1 MMLKSVIRF
10 FTALR
15 WALVLTARGETPWQA
30 ALRLRHP
37 ALAAWCLESI
47 RQTDMFLAAAKAAQV
62 DLAALPVRV
71 EGRGRPASVIIS
83 GVRYHAEHEYPYL
96 VGGADPHRWLT
107 LQALNLNDRFAVSR
121 MREALP
127 PPLQPAV
134 DPLLDH
140 LDRLPGE
147 TA

>member
-15 WALVLTARGETPWQA
+15 RALALTARGETPRQA
-30 ALRLRHP
+30 ALRLCHP
-37 ALAAWCLESI
+37 ALAAWCLECI
-47 RQTDMFLAAAKAAQV
+47 RRADMFLAAAQAAQV
-62 DLAALPVRV
+62 DLAALSVRV
-71 EGRGRPASVIIS
+71 DGRGRLASVIVA
-83 GVRYHAEHEYPYL
+83 GVRYHAQHEYPYL
-96 VGGADPHRWLT
+96 IGGADPHRWLT

-127 PPLQPAV
+127 PSLQPAA

-140 LDRLPGE
+140 LDGLPGE